1 MGLGPY
7 AFRVRTILGTKRMG
21 RHLITNSQIVHH
33 MDKLHLKSKTLDFSK
48 RTLIMGILNAT
59 PDSFSDGG
67 SYTDLPKAMEQ
78 VKKMLSNGVDI
89 IDVGGESTR
98 PGFAPVPLEIEIER
112 VVPVIKAIRQFSDV
126 PISIDTYKAET
137 AKQAIEAGADIIN
150 DVWGAQAD
158 PDMAQVATEYNVPI
172 ILMHNRKDKDYTD
185 LIEDMKKDL
194 LESVALVKSAGL
206 PDDKII
212 LDPGIGFA
220 KSYEDNLNVMNHLEA
235 FHDLGYPILLGT
247 SRKTFIG
254 LTIGQE
260 VHERLEG
267 TGATVCLG
275 ITKGV
280 QIVRVHDVEP
290 INKMVRMM
298 DAMVKRG

>member
-1 MGLGPY
+1 MS
-7 AFRVRTILGTKRMG
+7 TKSPVINYKER
-21 RHLITNSQIVHH
+21 LN
-33 MDKLHLKSKTLDFSK
+33 LKTRTLDFSK
-48 RTLIMGILNAT
+48 KTLVMGILNAT

-67 SYTDLPKAMEQ
+67 SYTDLSKAMEQ
-78 VKKMLSNGVDI
+78 AKQMIEAGADI
-89 IDVGGESTR
+89 IDIGGESTR
-98 PGFAPVPLEIEIER
+98 PGFAPVPLEAELAR
-112 VVPVIKAIRQFSDV
+112 VLPVIKGIREFSDV

-137 AKQAIEAGADIIN
+137 ARQAIEAGADIIN
-150 DVWGAQAD
+150 DVWGAKAD
-158 PDMAQVATEYNVPI
+158 PNMAQVAADQNVPI
-172 ILMHNRKDKDYTD
+172 ILMHNRKDKNYTN

-194 LESVALVKSAGL
+194 MESVRLVKMAGL
-206 PDDKII
+206 TDDKII

-220 KSYEDNLNVMNHLEA
+220 KTYEDNLNVMDHLED

-254 LTIGQE
+254 ITLGQE

-275 ITKGV
+275 IAKGV

-290 INKMVRMM
+290 IAKMVRMM
-298 DAMVKRG
+298 DAMIKRN

>member
-1 MGLGPY
+1 M
-7 AFRVRTILGTKRMG
+7 
-21 RHLITNSQIVHH
+21 RHRIP
-33 MDKLHLKSKTLDFSK
+33 F
-48 RTLIMGILNAT
+48 
-59 PDSFSDGG
+59 
-67 SYTDLPKAMEQ
+67 PKAMEQ